1 MGDETMQALVVDDSQ
16 AVRDL
21 LTDHLGQLG
30 FQVQQAADGLEALA
44 RLAQMPRFAIVLLDW
59 AMPGMDGLE
68 VLRRMRSDGRF
79 TEVPVVMVT
88 TETELPNIADALD
101 AGASEYLMKPF
112 DAQSL
117 LEKLLLLGVD
127 PELRRAA

>member
-1 MGDETMQALVVDDSQ
+1 MQALVVDDSQ

-21 LTDHLGQLG
+21 LTDHLGQMG

-44 RLAQMPRFAIVLLDW
+44 RLAQMPRLAIVLLDW

-79 TEVPVVMVT
+79 IEVPVVMVT

>member
-1 MGDETMQALVVDDSQ
+1 MQALVVDDSQ

-44 RLAQMPRFAIVLLDW
+44 RLTEMPRLAVVLLDW
-59 AMPGMDGLE
+59 SMPGMDGLE
-68 VLRRMRSDGRF
+68 VLRRVRADGRY
-79 TEVPVVMVT
+79 TDVPVVMVT
-88 TETELPNIADALD
+88 TESELPSLGEAMS

-127 PELRRAA
+127 PEVRRAA

>member
-1 MGDETMQALVVDDSQ
+1 MQALVVDDSQ

-21 LTDHLGQLG
+21 LSEHLGQLG

>member
-1 MGDETMQALVVDDSQ
+1 MQALVVDDSQ

-21 LTDHLGQLG
+21 LTDHLGQMG

-44 RLAQMPRFAIVLLDW
+44 RLAQMPRLAIVLLDW

>member
-1 MGDETMQALVVDDSQ
+1 MQALVVDDSQ

-44 RLAQMPRFAIVLLDW
+44 RLAQMPRLAIVLLDW

>member
-1 MGDETMQALVVDDSQ
+1 MQALVVDDSQ

-21 LTDHLGQLG
+21 LTDQLGLLG

-44 RLAQMPRFAIVLLDW
+44 RLAQMPRLAIVLLDW

>member
-1 MGDETMQALVVDDSQ
+1 MQALVVDDSQ

-21 LTDHLGQLG
+21 LTEHLGQLG
-30 FQVQQAADGLEALA
+30 FQVQQAADGLEALTRLTEMP
-44 RLAQMPRFAIVLLDW
+44 RLAVVLLDW
-59 AMPGMDGLE
+59 SMPGMDGLE
-68 VLRRMRSDGRF
+68 VLRRVRADGRY
-79 TEVPVVMVT
+79 TDVPVVMVT
-88 TETELPNIADALD
+88 TESELPSVADALS

-127 PELRRAA
+127 PEVRRSA